1 MGKLRYH
8 RWHGLF
14 SILILIAMAGSHLN
28 VFAQNDPEH
37 DSLLII
43 NSISYEGNKIT
54 KDRIIDRELMF
65 RKGDTL
71 PSSQLHLLMEKSR
84 ENLLNTSLF
93 NFVNVESKSAEEI
106 PAGLDITFSFT
117 ERWYIWPWPIV
128 EFADRNFNTWWTENR
143 DLTRLSYGVAMRWEN
158 FRGRKENLEFILKFG
173 YNEQYG
179 LHYTIPYLNKKETL
193 GLGIGVNYGRTR
205 EVPVIDSIN
214 KLHYYKD
221 EDHYVM
227 DMVKSYISLIYRKEI
242 YNTQTFRLEYN
253 FMNFADTLLIINP
266 GFSVKNKNKLQYLSI
281 AYSYRSDHRDFK
293 SYPLRGHYFE
303 FEVVKRGL
311 GILDNADLD
320 VFYIQTTFRK
330 YFQLG
335 NRWYFASGLNSKFS
349 NDPEQPFYMER
360 AIGYGRD
367 IVRGYEYY
375 VINGQNFGIFKNN
388 LKFALLPPRQFKIKF
403 IKTEKFSKVHYAFY
417 LNAFLDVGFAY
428 NFHAR
433 KELNNDLE
441 NRLLIGYGLGLDIVT
456 YYDIVWR
463 IEYSFNRMN
472 EHGFFL
478 HFTAPI

>member
-1 MGKLRYH
+1 MGKLLHH

-14 SILILIAMAGSHLN
+14 SILILIAMAGSQLN

-93 NFVNVESKSAEEI
+93 NFVNVESKSAEEN
-106 PAGLDITFSFT
+106 PACLDITFSFT

-227 DMVKSYISLIYRKEI
+227 DMVKSYVSLIYRKEI

-253 FMNFADTLLIINP
+253 FMNFADTLLMINP
-266 GFSVKNKNKLQYLSI
+266 GFSVNDKTKLQYLSL

-293 SYPLRGHYFE
+293 SYPLLGYYFE
-303 FEVVKRGL
+303 LEVVKRGL

-320 VFYIQTTFRK
+320 VF
-330 YFQLG
+330 
-335 NRWYFASGLNSKFS
+335 
-349 NDPEQPFYMER
+349 
-360 AIGYGRD
+360 
-367 IVRGYEYY
+367 
-375 VINGQNFGIFKNN
+375 
-388 LKFALLPPRQFKIKF
+388 
-403 IKTEKFSKVHYAFY
+403 
-417 LNAFLDVGFAY
+417 
-428 NFHAR
+428 
-433 KELNNDLE
+433 
-441 NRLLIGYGLGLDIVT
+441 
-456 YYDIVWR
+456 
-463 IEYSFNRMN
+463 
-472 EHGFFL
+472 
-478 HFTAPI
+478 